1 MGRHGVSSLGGEKT
15 DLPLQSYSLTK
26 DEQQEEEEEEE
37 DRIERCSE
45 DSFARS
51 DRPVS
56 STEND
61 TTNTLSYVRLQP
73 KSEFALLPLQFS
85 SIFSN

>member
-1 MGRHGVSSLGGEKT
+1 MDRHDVSSLGGEKT
-15 DLPLQSYSLTK
+15 DLPLQSYSSTE
-26 DEQQEEEEEEE
+26 DEQREEEEEE
-37 DRIERCSE
+37 DRIERCPE

-61 TTNTLSYVRLQP
+61 TTYILSCVRLQP

-85 SIFSN
+85 SIFSK